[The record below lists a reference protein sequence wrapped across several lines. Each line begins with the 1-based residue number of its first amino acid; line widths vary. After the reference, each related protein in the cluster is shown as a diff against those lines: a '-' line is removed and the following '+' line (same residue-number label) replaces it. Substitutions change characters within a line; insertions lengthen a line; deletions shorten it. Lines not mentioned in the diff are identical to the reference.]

1 MTEAFVEQF
10 LPAEAEQFVTDRLA
24 DGNTLARAVLKY
36 LPIAQGCIR
45 TFLPLGAVP
54 QSLKDYGTGGKLP
67 TPDVSEWK
75 GTQHGDETLLM
86 IPVPTTDS
94 WLAARIRS
102 HLLRDEN
109 NVCVVEDAL
118 KRPTDAVLHRVP
130 TKFAACGDEVY
141 HLLFPEDAHE
151 DPILATLRAAKSSV
165 PTFIGVLSRWPR
177 ATLNAKPKVLSVDEL
192 QALAVE
198 TQELFVGAYDG
209 EGYLVWSR

>member
-1 MTEAFVEQF
+1 MTEALVEQVV
-10 LPAEAEQFVTDRLA
+10 PAEAEQFVIDRLT
-24 DGNTLARAVLKY
+24 DGNTLAQAVLRL
-36 LPIAQGCIR
+36 LPLAQGRIT

-54 QSLKDYGTGGKLP
+54 RSLKDYGTGGKLP

-86 IPVPTTDS
+86 IPVPSTDS
-94 WLAARIRS
+94 WLAAKIRS

-109 NVCVVEDAL
+109 NVCVIEDAL
-118 KRPTDAVLHRVP
+118 KRPADAVMRRLP
-130 TKFAACGDEVY
+130 TKFAICGDEVY

-151 DPILATLRAAKSSV
+151 APILATLRAAKSSV
-165 PTFIGVLSRWPR
+165 PIFIGVLTRWPK
-177 ATLNAKPKVLSVDEL
+177 AMLNAKPKVLSVDEL

-198 TQELFVGAYDG
+198 TEELFVGAYDG